1 MKMSTKHKIGTAV
14 YHVIVCGIGLIMI
27 YPIIW
32 MAFSSFK
39 ESGDVLTTVNQLI
52 PSKFVFENYV
62 NGWAGF
68 AGTSFSVFF
77 RNSFFITILSTIGG
91 VFSSVVVAY
100 GFSRLHFKLKG
111 LWFAIMMMT
120 LMLPAQV
127 LMIPQYIMFGSIGWT
142 NSFLPVIVPE
152 FFGKPFFIFMCMQ
165 FISGL
170 PRELD
175 EAAKIDGCSLF
186 TIFSRIIM
194 PLLKPAMITCA
205 IFAFYWKWDDYMG
218 SLLYLTEPK
227 LYTVSIA
234 VKQFADP
241 TSVSD
246 WGAMFAM
253 CTLSLLP
260 VIILFIC
267 LQKYIVD
274 GIATSG
280 LKG

>member
-1 MKMSTKHKIGTAV
+1 MKMRTKHRIGMVV
-14 YHVIVCGIGLIMI
+14 YHVIVCIIGLIMI

-32 MAFSSFK
+32 MAISSFK
-39 ESGDVLTTVNQLI
+39 PSNEVLTTVDQLI
-52 PSKFVFENYV
+52 PSQFAVSNYAT
-62 NGWAGF
+62 GWKGF
-68 AGTSFSVFF
+68 GGNTFATFF
-77 RNSFFITILSTIGG
+77 KNSFIITILSTLGN

-100 GFSRLHFKLKG
+100 GFSRLRFKLKN

-142 NSFLPVIVPE
+142 NTFLPVIVPE
-152 FFGKPFFIFMCMQ
+152 WFGKPFFIFLCMQ
-165 FISGL
+165 FITGL

-186 TIFSRIIM
+186 TIFSRIIV

-218 SLLYLTEPK
+218 SLLYLTSPK
-227 LYTVSIA
+227 LYTVSLA

-267 LQKYIVD
+267 LQKYIVE

>member
-1 MKMSTKHKIGTAV
+1 MKMRTKHRIGMVV
-14 YHVIVCGIGLIMI
+14 YHVIVCIIGLIMI

-32 MAFSSFK
+32 MAISSFK
-39 ESGDVLTTVNQLI
+39 PSNEVLTTVNQLI
-52 PSKFVFENYV
+52 PSQFAVSNYAT
-62 NGWAGF
+62 GWKGF
-68 AGTSFSVFF
+68 GGNTFATFF
-77 RNSFFITILSTIGG
+77 KNSFIITILSTLGN

-100 GFSRLHFKLKG
+100 GFSRLRFKLKN

-142 NSFLPVIVPE
+142 NTFLPVIVPE
-152 FFGKPFFIFMCMQ
+152 WFGKPFFIFLCMQ
-165 FISGL
+165 FITGL

-186 TIFSRIIM
+186 TIFSRIIV

-218 SLLYLTEPK
+218 SLLYLTSPK
-227 LYTVSIA
+227 LYTVSLA

-267 LQKYIVD
+267 LQKYIVE

>member
-1 MKMSTKHKIGTAV
+1 MKMRTKHRIGMVV
-14 YHVIVCGIGLIMI
+14 YHVIVCIIGLIMI

-32 MAFSSFK
+32 MAISSFK
-39 ESGDVLTTVNQLI
+39 PSNEVLTTVNQLI
-52 PSKFVFENYV
+52 PSQFAVSNYAT
-62 NGWAGF
+62 GWKGF
-68 AGTSFSVFF
+68 GGNTFATFF
-77 RNSFFITILSTIGG
+77 KNSFIITILSTLGN

-100 GFSRLHFKLKG
+100 GFSRLRFKLKN

-127 LMIPQYIMFGSIGWT
+127 LMVPQYIMFGSIGWT
-142 NSFLPVIVPE
+142 NTFLPVIVPE
-152 FFGKPFFIFMCMQ
+152 WFGKPFFIFLCMQ
-165 FISGL
+165 FITGL

-186 TIFSRIIM
+186 TIFSRIIV

-218 SLLYLTEPK
+218 SLLYLTSPK
-227 LYTVSIA
+227 LYTVSLA

-267 LQKYIVD
+267 LQKYIVE